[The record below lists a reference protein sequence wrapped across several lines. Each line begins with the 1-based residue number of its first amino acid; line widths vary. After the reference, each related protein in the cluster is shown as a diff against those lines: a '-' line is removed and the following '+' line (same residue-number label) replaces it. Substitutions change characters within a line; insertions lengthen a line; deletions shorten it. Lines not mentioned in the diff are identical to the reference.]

1 MFKNILVPT
10 DGSALSRSAIAAA
23 VKLAKSIGAKITAVY
38 AAPPP
43 TPLVYK
49 KLLPVGYGTSTEH
62 AAAIRKA
69 TEHYLGFVEKAAKAA
84 KVPYKLVSTTSDF
97 PADVILATAK
107 KEKCD
112 LIFIAS
118 HGERGLTRAL
128 LGSQT
133 QKVLAGTKIP
143 VYVHR

>member
-10 DGSALSRSAIAAA
+10 DGSALSRSAINAAA
-23 VKLAKSIGAKITAVY
+23 KLAKSLGAKLTAVY
-38 AAPPP
+38 AAPPA

-49 KLLPVGYGTSTEH
+49 DLLPVGYGTSAEH

-69 TEHYLGFVEKAAKAA
+69 AEHYLGVVEKAAKAA
-84 KVPYKLVSTTSDF
+84 GVPYKLIQTTSDF

-118 HGERGLTRAL
+118 HGQGGLKRVL

-133 QKVLAGTKIP
+133 QKVLTGAKIP
-143 VYVHR
+143 VFVHR